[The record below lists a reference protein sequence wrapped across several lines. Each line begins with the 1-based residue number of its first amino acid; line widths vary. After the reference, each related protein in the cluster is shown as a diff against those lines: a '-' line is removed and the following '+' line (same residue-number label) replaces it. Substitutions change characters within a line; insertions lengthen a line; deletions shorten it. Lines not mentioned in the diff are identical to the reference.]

1 MEPKTLTKQ
10 NLFSKGELFLDN
22 KSYVGPYNV
31 RADGTYHTLS
41 MYINGKSKELK
52 TQKTSEYQRLLK
64 KTGGVD
70 VAEMNGQVVA
80 STVVPKIEDYEKG
93 FYTRYFIRTKNTK
106 SIVEVTE
113 TTFGQLGSKISDVLY
128 VGFEL
133 DWKISGNIN
142 DIYDNKGIRKEA
154 GVRDTNRRT
163 LQRLE
168 QEQIGITEKLG
179 NLIQFYRN

>member
-1 MEPKTLTKQ
+1 MAFKMKKSPTKLFDAKVIK
-10 NLFSKGELFLDN
+10 NLLASK
-22 KSYVGPYNV
+22 
-31 RADGTYHTLS
+31 
-41 MYINGKSKELK
+41 
-52 TQKTSEYQRLLK
+52 Q
-64 KTGGVD
+64 GG
-70 VAEMNGQVVA
+70 AN
-80 STVVPKIEDYEKG
+80 
-93 FYTRYFIRTKNTK
+93 TRYFIRTKNTK

-113 TTFGQLGSKISDVLY
+113 TTFGQIGAKISDVLY

-142 DIYDNKGIRKEA
+142 DVYDNKGIRKEA